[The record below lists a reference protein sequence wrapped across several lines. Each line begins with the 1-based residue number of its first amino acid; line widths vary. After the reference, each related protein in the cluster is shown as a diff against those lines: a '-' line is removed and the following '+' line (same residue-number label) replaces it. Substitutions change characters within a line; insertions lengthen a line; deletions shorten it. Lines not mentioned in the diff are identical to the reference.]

1 AGELKAV
8 AGIGAEKLGYFP
20 PCHLREQDIGRPWA
34 ELLAAVPG
42 VRMEGIG
49 RPDDC
54 CGLGG
59 IMGFKTNFHH
69 ASLAMGRGLMART
82 EAVGPDRVVTECL
95 GCRVQ
100 FEQMQERPVSHPVE
114 LLAQAYRD
122 AEAAE
127 AASR

>member
-1 AGELKAV
+1 MEIV
-8 AGIGAEKLGYFP
+8 
-20 PCHLREQDIGRPWA
+20 GRH
-34 ELLAAVPG
+34 
-42 VRMEGIG
+42 
-49 RPDDC
+49 DDC

-82 EAVGPDRVVTECL
+82 EAANPDRVVTECL

-100 FEQMQERPVSHPVE
+100 FQQMQSRPVSHPVE

-122 AEAAE
+122 ADAE
-127 AASR
+127 AEASKA